1 MEVILGDLILILSE
15 GYIAEAKKA
24 VETQLSV
31 FDLVSYL
38 ETILGS
44 FNKKRYLKVFLSF
57 VIFSNDE
64 KSNP

>member
-38 ETILGS
+38 ETIL
-44 FNKKRYLKVFLSF
+44 KVFLSF